1 MSFFGVLFKP
11 FKKLV
16 KKIGKGIKKVAKKIG
31 KAVGKLGIVGQI
43 GMMFLMPYAVGAL
56 GSFFGASG
64 TLSSWGATLLKSSN
78 IGARALGHTLNAVNT
93 VGTMAGKAYT
103 TVTNTISNAF
113 NSVVNTGKKGL
124 TKMGFGKGVNV
135 PADVVGGTLPE
146 APSFYADKPAT
157 FMDKVGSIKPDS
169 LAGGE
174 NFTENLFKG
183 YEKSIAQGDS
193 RILQG
198 LQEAQ
203 GIREAAFLTE
213 GGIAKGSIDYNSL
226 LSPEKTVAD
235 MASSNITATMAPPVI
250 SNPSVT
256 MDVAGDTLIA
266 KGKSFL
272 SEQVQAGFTSAK
284 EKLGA
289 EIQNV
294 ITAPVDAITGKASEI
309 AKVKTLEMLGIEEP
323 VQGAEHGTYNP
334 TPLLAGTD
342 SGIDFTNSYVVDS
355 FAKQGNNHLAYGIAN
370 RGYVGNLFDPQNNPT
385 ANDFMSQYYVGAN
398 VNRQLGVA

>member
-1 MSFFGVLFKP
+1 MSFFGALFKP

-43 GMMFLMPYAVGAL
+43 GMMFLMPYAAGAL

-64 TLSSWGATLLKSSN
+64 ALSSWGATLLKSGGMASK
-78 IGARALGHTLNAVNT
+78 ALGHTLNAINT
-93 VGTMAGKAYT
+93 VGTMAGKVYT
-103 TVTNTISNAF
+103 GVTNTISSAF
-113 NSVVNTGKKGL
+113 DVVTGKGTVAQVGKSAKSIFTGPADTFRSALNPNVDLAGNLQGAAKEAFTKTTTDMGIKDATKNIFTKDQNIFEKGL
-124 TKMGFGKGVNV
+124 DDFMETQRINSIDV
-135 PADVVGGTLPE
+135 ADYQVG
-146 APSFYADKPAT
+146 
-157 FMDKVGSIKPDS
+157 
-169 LAGGE
+169 AGGKDIFE
-174 NFTENLFKG
+174 IPAITP
-183 YEKSIAQGDS
+183 EK
-193 RILQG
+193 
-198 LQEAQ
+198 
-203 GIREAAFLTE
+203 
-213 GGIAKGSIDYNSL
+213 SL
-226 LSPEKTVAD
+226 LSVDRKIKTVFNTPKD
-235 MASSNITATMAPPVI
+235 VVKETLDSNTNV
-250 SNPSVT
+250 VT
-256 MDVAGDTLIA
+256 DFLGDQIKAGVT
-266 KGKSFL
+266 
-272 SEQVQAGFTSAK
+272 EAK
-284 EKLGA
+284 ERLGT

>member
-1 MSFFGVLFKP
+1 
-11 FKKLV
+11 
-16 KKIGKGIKKVAKKIG
+16 
-31 KAVGKLGIVGQI
+31 
-43 GMMFLMPYAVGAL
+43 
-56 GSFFGASG
+56 
-64 TLSSWGATLLKSSN
+64 
-78 IGARALGHTLNAVNT
+78 
-93 VGTMAGKAYT
+93 
-103 TVTNTISNAF
+103 
-113 NSVVNTGKKGL
+113 
-124 TKMGFGKGVNV
+124 
-135 PADVVGGTLPE
+135 
-146 APSFYADKPAT
+146 
-157 FMDKVGSIKPDS
+157 MDKVGSIKPDS

-174 NFTENLFKG
+174 NFAESLYKG
-183 YEKSIAQGDS
+183 YEKSIVQGDS

-203 GIREAAFLTE
+203 GRQAAEFFSE
-213 GGIAKGSIDYNSL
+213 PASL
-226 LSPEKTVAD
+226 LNKTGGDSVVKAAIPD
-235 MASSNITATMAPPVI
+235 INIPTSELP
-250 SNPSVT
+250 N
-256 MDVAGDTLIA
+256 VAGNTIIDKT
-266 KGKSFL
+266 KSFL
-272 SEQVQAGFTSAK
+272 GDQIQAGVTEAK
-284 EKLGA
+284 ERLGT

-398 VNRQLGVA
+398 VNRQLGVTP